1 MSGVIAALPTCV
13 ERTTGVLAETS
24 TATELRDPQS
34 PWCGRLASFSASLY
48 RLDMRS
54 RGVRLR
60 LAGTCLLLAI
70 SRSAPTAE
78 PDASHPLPV
87 SPGREIALE
96 GEVVDLECFLR
107 DGSRGERHKSCAL
120 TCRKNGGS
128 LAIVEDKT
136 GDLYPVAG
144 NAAASDPGAAVADFI
159 GSRVSV
165 RGDLYERSGARI
177 LVVEA
182 AERLR

>member
-1 MSGVIAALPTCV
+1 
-13 ERTTGVLAETS
+13 
-24 TATELRDPQS
+24 
-34 PWCGRLASFSASLY
+34 
-48 RLDMRS
+48 MRS
-54 RGVRLR
+54 RSVRSWL
-60 LAGTCLLLAI
+60 GICLLLAI
-70 SRSAPTAE
+70 ERPASAAE

-87 SPGREIALE
+87 SPGREIALA

-144 NAAASDPGAAVADFI
+144 NTAASDPGAAVAEFI
-159 GSRVSV
+159 GTRVSV
-165 RGDLYERSGARI
+165 RGNVYERSGARI
-177 LVVEA
+177 LVVDH

>member
-1 MSGVIAALPTCV
+1 MARL
-13 ERTTGVLAETS
+13 LS
-24 TATELRDPQS
+24 TALIGLT
-34 PWCGRLASFSASLY
+34 
-48 RLDMRS
+48 
-54 RGVRLR
+54 
-60 LAGTCLLLAI
+60 LAGPCA
-70 SRSAPTAE
+70 AAE
-78 PDASHPLPV
+78 PEVLPPLPV
-87 SPGREIALE
+87 TPYREVVLE

-107 DGSRGERHKSCAL
+107 DGERGERHKACAL

-144 NAAASDPGAAVADFI
+144 KTAASDPGAAVAEFI

-165 RGDLYERSGARI
+165 RGELYERSGARI
-177 LVVEA
+177 LVVGH

>member
-1 MSGVIAALPTCV
+1 MRPHGVH
-13 ERTTGVLAETS
+13 
-24 TATELRDPQS
+24 
-34 PWCGRLASFSASLY
+34 
-48 RLDMRS
+48 
-54 RGVRLR
+54 LR
-60 LAGTCLLLAI
+60 LTTVILLAI
-70 SRSAPTAE
+70 AVLASAAE
-78 PDASHPLPV
+78 PDATHPLPL

-144 NAAASDPGAAVADFI
+144 NTAASDPGAAVAEFI
-159 GSRVSV
+159 GTRVAV
-165 RGDLYERSGARI
+165 RGNLYERSGARI
-177 LVVEA
+177 LVVDHA
-182 AERLR
+182 DRLR